1 MHGTQKLELYY
12 RGNSPGADEIRR
24 NPPVVMALAL
34 EVQFA
39 GIAFI
44 PLPDTW
50 SRHSALRAR
59 NLKNLHKINASKQ
72 PGSQP
77 RLFNKA
83 QIFPNDHRSIIRAIF
98 WNFLADPFYLFA
110 LNATPRSANVA
121 PI

>member
-50 SRHSALRAR
+50 SWHSALRAR
-59 NLKNLHKINASKQ
+59 NLKNLHKINTA
-72 PGSQP
+72 
-77 RLFNKA
+77 
-83 QIFPNDHRSIIRAIF
+83 
-98 WNFLADPFYLFA
+98 
-110 LNATPRSANVA
+110 
-121 PI
+121 